1 MDLRGIANAASN
13 AVNPN
18 IIVSVLASTGSTISS
33 TTARQVP
40 SYAAPVTGP
49 AQLQALDGSELR
61 QLDGMNLQGVL
72 RSIYLRG
79 LLAGVIRAD
88 SKGGDL
94 VTIAAQLNVPSAFV
108 GTWLVVK
115 VFESWP
121 LWTKA
126 ALNYQGPS

>member
-1 MDLRGIANAASN
+1 MVNQGSN
-13 AVNPN
+13 TVNPN
-18 IIVSVLASTGSTISS
+18 IIVGVAASTGYTIDP
-33 TTARQVP
+33 TDQMQVP
-40 SYAAPVTGP
+40 SYADPVTGP

-61 QLDGMNLQGVL
+61 QLDGLNLQGVL

-79 LLAGVIRAD
+79 VLAGVIRPD

-94 VTIAAQLNVPSAFV
+94 ITIAAQANVPAPFV

-126 ALNYQGPS
+126 AINYQGVS

>member
-1 MDLRGIANAASN
+1 
-13 AVNPN
+13 
-18 IIVSVLASTGSTISS
+18 
-33 TTARQVP
+33 
-40 SYAAPVTGP
+40 
-49 AQLQALDGSELR
+49 
-61 QLDGMNLQGVL
+61 MNLQGVL

-79 LLAGVIRAD
+79 LLAGVIRSD

-94 VTIAAQLNVPSAFV
+94 VTIAAQINVPSAFV